1 MAYPVQVTN
10 SSCIKKDV
18 PMDKTVAAARALA
31 ASRLARTPMPALT
44 ADIAPQNLTVGY
56 DVQEALRNLLQ
67 PELGACVGYKIG
79 CTSVVMQQYLS
90 IPHPCAG
97 SIFAGRV
104 HDSGVALQAGDY
116 VRVGVECEIAVR
128 LGRDLPLDGA
138 PLTEEN
144 LAQAIECYYP
154 AIEIVD
160 DRYAKW
166 ETLGAPTLVADDFFA
181 AGCVLGKPVPRSA
194 LADLGA
200 VRGRALINGHEVA
213 AGTGADVLG
222 HPHLAL
228 LWLAE
233 HLTARGQGMRAG
245 QIVMTGSLV
254 KTLWL
259 GAGDTV
265 KMVFTGL
272 GEVELALV

>member
-1 MAYPVQVTN
+1 MPGR
-10 SSCIKKDV
+10 KKKYAT
-18 PMDKTVAAARALA
+18 MDNTAVAAQAIAAARFANNAL
-31 ASRLARTPMPALT
+31 PALS
-44 ADIAPQNLTVGY
+44 ADIAPQSLTEGY
-56 DVQEALRNLLQ
+56 DVQQALSALLQ
-67 PELGACVGYKIG
+67 PRLGALVGYKIG
-79 CTSVVMQQYLS
+79 CTSAVMQQYLA
-90 IPHPCAG
+90 IAHPCAG
-97 SIFAGRV
+97 NIFASRV
-104 HDSGVALQAGDY
+104 HGSGVTLRAGDY

-128 LGRDLPLDGA
+128 LGRDMLPGGA
-138 PLTEEN
+138 PLTEDSV
-144 LAQAIECYYP
+144 AQAIDCYYP

-194 LADLGA
+194 LADLRD
-200 VRGRALINGHEVA
+200 VRGCALINGQEVA

-228 LWLAE
+228 RWLAE
-233 HLTARGQGMRAG
+233 HLASRGQGLRAG

-259 GAGDTV
+259 GAGDNV

-272 GEVELALV
+272 GEVELAFI